1 MTYQEAV
8 KSLSHTFSFVKLNS
22 SSTPLFFL
30 KQLDMRQIIGGPFF
44 LRANGNDYEMVYGE
58 EALDLYDKYEK
69 QIEGT
74 LR

>member
-1 MTYQEAV
+1 MTYDEAV
-8 KSLSHTFSFVKLNS
+8 KELSGTFTFVKLP

-44 LRANGNDYEMVYGE
+44 LRANNNDYEMVVGQ

-74 LR
+74 LK

>member
-8 KSLSHTFSFVKLNS
+8 KSLSHIFSFVKLP

-44 LRANGNDYEMVYGE
+44 LKAVGNDYEMVAGQ

-74 LR
+74 IK

>member
-8 KSLSHTFSFVKLNS
+8 KSLSHTFSFVKLP

-30 KQLDMRQIIGGPFF
+30 KQLDMRKIIGGPFF
-44 LRANGNDYEMVYGE
+44 LRANGNDYEMVAGQ
-58 EALDLYDKYEK
+58 EALDLYDKYER

-74 LR
+74 LQ

>member
-1 MTYQEAV
+1 MTYEEAV
-8 KSLSHTFSFVKLNS
+8 KELSPTFTFVRLP

-30 KQLDMRQIIGGPFF
+30 KQLDLRQVIGGPFF

-58 EALDLYDKYEK
+58 EALNLYDKYEK

-74 LR
+74 LQ